1 LLLLLA
7 VVGVVSQALSVPSLF
22 RQSMGGGTISTSG
35 GVKKTVLA
43 SNNKGSGQVT
53 KKSKVK

>member
-1 LLLLLA
+1 LLLLA

-35 GVKKTVLA
+35 GVKKTVSA
-43 SNNKGSGQVT
+43 SNKGSGQVT